1 MTRVASLAVALA
13 IGFVT
18 SALHAEELSL
28 KSAPPVV
35 VKTVPES
42 GVEGINAD
50 VNEIKV
56 TFSKDMEDGSWS
68 WSTFSKDTFPATT
81 GDPK

>member
-1 MTRVASLAVALA
+1 MTRAAVAA
-13 IGFVT
+13 AFGFLT
-18 SALHAEELSL
+18 CFLHAEEVSL
-28 KSAPPVV
+28 KTAPPVV